1 MVASHGRPD
10 APSAEVPKLG
20 IARRLLPWV
29 TAFVSAATASFAMSA
44 TALAECPYLPPY
56 PAATE
61 AAPSA
66 QEIIVGTV
74 IENVNGQYADFRL
87 RIDHVIRGPA
97 RIGEV
102 RRITSLF
109 PGWPLARTTD
119 GTVIA
124 PCQPIYAS
132 AGDVVALALGAVAP
146 DGRTRYNAVSWISG
160 TAVLR
165 QPGEFEVT
173 TIARLKAAAQL
184 PSTDTTAADG
194 ESREDRSLQGL
205 VTFAAAVLAALILV
219 GRPRAAIARR

>member
-1 MVASHGRPD
+1 M
-10 APSAEVPKLG
+10 G
-20 IARRLLPWV
+20 IARRLLPWL
-29 TAFVSAATASFAMSA
+29 TALAGAASASVAMSA

-66 QEIIVGTV
+66 HEIVVGTV
-74 IENVNGQYADFRL
+74 VENVNGQYADFRL
-87 RIDHVIRGPA
+87 RIDRVIRGPA
-97 RIGEV
+97 RVGEI

-109 PGWPLARTTD
+109 PGWPLDRTTD

-132 AGDVVALALGAVAP
+132 AGDVVALAFDAVAP

-165 QPGEFEVT
+165 QTGEFEVT
-173 TIARLKAAAQL
+173 TIARLETAAQL
-184 PSTDTTAADG
+184 PATDTTAAADG
-194 ESREDRSLQGL
+194 ESEQDRSLQVL
-205 VTFAAAVLAALILV
+205 VPLAVAVLAALVLV
-219 GRPRAAIARR
+219 GRPRTTSRRR